1 MYSNILKV
9 FVLFVLPI
17 FNILADNEEKNILLG
32 KIDNNIDPRT
42 NRYSKLLLE
51 EASKDEYDIVIIEM
65 DTYGG
70 AVNDADDI
78 RTRILDFEKPIYVWI
93 NKDAASAGALISIA
107 CDSIYMSSGASI
119 GAATVV
125 TGDGTQAP
133 DKYQSYMRSIMRS
146 TAEAKGRNPKI
157 AEAMVDEDISVDSV
171 SMEGKV
177 ITFSTKE
184 AMKYG
189 FCDAELNSIE
199 EILDRQKLENYE
211 IIKFEIGSAE
221 SIISFFL
228 NPIVS
233 SILILLILGGLYFEL
248 QTPGVGF
255 PIMASITAL
264 ILYLVPYYLNGV
276 AENWEIILFF
286 IGIVL
291 IIIEVFILPGFGVFG
306 VMGLFTSI
314 GSLILIMLNNDL
326 FDFTF
331 VLSKDLVN
339 SSLSVLI
346 SVFSFLLLIIFGGVK
361 ITDST
366 AFKKIALEQTQERS
380 KGFIS
385 QKYSDDLV
393 GMKGKSFSVLRPSGK
408 VTIKDKIYDASTSGE
423 FIEKNKII
431 TVISNEGSSLKVKK
445 A

>member
-9 FVLFVLPI
+9 FLLSILPI
-17 FNILADNEEKNILLG
+17 FNIIGESEKKKVLVG

-51 EASKDEYDIVIIEM
+51 EASENDYDIVVIEM

-78 RTRILDFEKPIYVWI
+78 RTRILDFEIPIYVWI

-146 TAEAKGRNPKI
+146 TAEAKGRDPKI
-157 AEAMVDEDISVDSV
+157 AEAMVDEDIEVDSI

-184 AMKYG
+184 AIKYG
-189 FCDAELNSIE
+189 FCDAELNSVVEIMERQGIE
-199 EILDRQKLENYE
+199 DYE
-211 IIKFEIGSAE
+211 ITKFELGSTE
-221 SIISFFL
+221 DIISFFL
-228 NPIVS
+228 NPVVS

-248 QTPGVGF
+248 QTPGIGF
-255 PIMASITAL
+255 PIIASITAL

-276 AENWEIILFF
+276 AENWEIIMFF
-286 IGIVL
+286 V
-291 IIIEVFILPGFGVFG
+291 GV
-306 VMGLFTSI
+306 
-314 GSLILIMLNNDL
+314 ILIMLEV
-326 FDFTF
+326 F
-331 VLSKDLVN
+331 V
-339 SSLSVLI
+339 I
-346 SVFSFLLLIIFGGVK
+346 PGFGM
-361 ITDST
+361 
-366 AFKKIALEQTQERS
+366 F
-380 KGFIS
+380 
-385 QKYSDDLV
+385 
-393 GMKGKSFSVLRPSGK
+393 
-408 VTIKDKIYDASTSGE
+408 
-423 FIEKNKII
+423 
-431 TVISNEGSSLKVKK
+431 
-445 A
+445 